1 VTSATPPRTPPR
13 TKPATS
19 GTTPKAVPVR
29 HYGQWVA
36 AAVVLLLLALLVQAV
51 ATNEVI
57 QWDVIRSR
65 IFFNAILGGLV
76 TTIWLTVA
84 SMALGVIGG
93 VVFAVMRLSDNRLL
107 RSISAGFVWLFRGT
121 PVLVQI
127 LIFYN
132 LALFFPRLGFGFLSV
147 STNDL
152 ITPFTAALLALAL
165 NEMAY
170 MSEIVRG
177 GILAV
182 DTGQREAAEALGMT
196 SGHVLRRI
204 ILPQAMRV
212 IIPPMGNELVTL
224 LKTTSLVAVIGA
236 GDLLTKAQAVG
247 ATDFT
252 RLEMLIVASI
262 WYLVLTTVASVGQ
275 VFLERRFLRG
285 TTQSGRR
292 PSTLRRIA
300 ADLRPGRN
308 RSAGDVPTI
317 IPPSEERGA
326 R

>member
-1 VTSATPPRTPPR
+1 VTAPTTPRASSAPP
-13 TKPATS
+13 AS
-19 GTTPKAVPVR
+19 TPKAIPVR

-36 AAVVLLLLALLVQAV
+36 AVVVVVLLVLLVRAV
-51 ATNEVI
+51 AANQVI
-57 QWDVIRSR
+57 QWDVIGSR
-65 IFFNAILGGLV
+65 IFRKAILEGLV
-76 TTIWLTVA
+76 TTIWLTIVA
-84 SMALGVIGG
+84 MVLGVLGG
-93 VVFAVMRLSDNRLL
+93 VLLAVMRLSENPVLTT
-107 RSISAGFVWLFRGT
+107 ISAGFVWLFRGT

-127 LIFYN
+127 LIFFN
-132 LALFFPRLGFGFLSV
+132 LGLFFPRIGFGDLSV

-152 ITPFTAALLALAL
+152 ITPFTAALLALTL
-165 NEMAY
+165 NEAAY

-196 SGHVLRRI
+196 GTLVLRRI
-204 ILPQAMRV
+204 ILPQAMKV
-212 IIPPMGNELVTL
+212 IIPPTGNELVTL

-262 WYLVLTTVASVGQ
+262 WYLVLTTIASYGQ
-275 VFLERRFLRG
+275 MLLERRFLRG
-285 TTQSGRR
+285 SAHARSR

-300 ADLRPGRN
+300 KDLRPGRN
-308 RSAGDVPTI
+308 QRAGELPVP
-317 IPPSEERGA
+317 SDGKGA

>member
-1 VTSATPPRTPPR
+1 MTAATTPRASSDP
-13 TKPATS
+13 
-19 GTTPKAVPVR
+19 GVTTPKAVPVR

-36 AAVVLLLLALLVQAV
+36 AVVIVVVLGLLVRAV
-51 ATNEVI
+51 AANEVI

-65 IFFNAILGGLV
+65 IFFDAILDGLV

-84 SMALGVIGG
+84 GMVLGVIGG
-93 VVFAVMRLSDNRLL
+93 VILAVMRLSDNLVL
-107 RSISAGFVWLFRGT
+107 KTISGGFVWLFRGT

-127 LIFYN
+127 LIWFN
-132 LALFFPRLGFGFLSV
+132 LALFFPRLGIGDWSV

-165 NEMAY
+165 NEAAY
-170 MSEIVRG
+170 MAEIVRG

-182 DTGQREAAEALGMT
+182 DSGQREAAEALGMT
-196 SGHVLRRI
+196 GGLVLRRI

-236 GDLLTKAQAVG
+236 GDLLTQAQAVG

-262 WYLVLTTVASVGQ
+262 WYLVLTTIASYGQ
-275 VFLERRFLRG
+275 MLLERRFLRG
-285 TTQSGRR
+285 SSHAPPRA
-292 PSTLRRIA
+292 SMLRRIA
-300 ADLRPGRN
+300 TDLRPGRN
-308 RSAGDVPTI
+308 RSAGTVPA
-317 IPPSEERGA
+317 PVSSEERGA

>member
-1 VTSATPPRTPPR
+1 VTGMT
-13 TKPATS
+13 TS
-19 GTTPKAVPVR
+19 SPSRQVQDDAPKAVPIR

-36 AAVVLLLLALLVQAV
+36 AVVVVVVLGLLVRAV
-51 ATNEVI
+51 AANDAI
-57 QWDVIRSR
+57 RWDVIRSR
-65 IFFNAILGGLV
+65 IFFDSILEGLV

-84 SMALGVIGG
+84 SMVLGVVGG
-93 VVFAVMRLSDNRLL
+93 VLLAVMRLSDNLVL
-107 RSISAGFVWLFRGT
+107 RTISKGFVWLFRGT

-127 LIFYN
+127 LIFFN
-132 LALFFPRLGFGFLSV
+132 LALFFPRLGFGDWSL
-147 STNDL
+147 STNDV

-165 NEMAY
+165 NEAAY

-182 DTGQREAAEALGMT
+182 DGGQREAAEALGMT
-196 SGHVLRRI
+196 GGLVLRRI
-204 ILPQAMRV
+204 ILPQAMKV
-212 IIPPMGNELVTL
+212 IIPPTGNELVTL

-236 GDLLTKAQAVG
+236 GDLLTQAQAVG

-262 WYLVLTTVASVGQ
+262 WYLVLTTIASYGQ
-275 VFLERRFLRG
+275 LLLERRFLRG
-285 TTQSGRR
+285 STHATTRR
-292 PSTLRRIA
+292 TPALRRIA

-308 RSAGDVPTI
+308 REAGELPVPL
-317 IPPSEERGA
+317 PSDDSGA

>member
-1 VTSATPPRTPPR
+1 VTAATPSRTGRPS
-13 TKPATS
+13 S

-36 AAVVLLLLALLVQAV
+36 AAVVVVLLALLVRAV
-51 ATNEVI
+51 ATNQVI

-65 IFFNAILGGLV
+65 VFFAAILSGLV
-76 TTIWLTVA
+76 TTIWLTIAGMV
-84 SMALGVIGG
+84 LGVLGG
-93 VVFAVMRLSDNRLL
+93 VLLAVMRLSDNLL
-107 RSISAGFVWLFRGT
+107 LKSISAGFVWLFRGT

-127 LIFYN
+127 LIFFN
-132 LALFFPRLGFGFLSV
+132 LALFFPRLGFGALSV

-165 NEMAY
+165 NETAY

-182 DTGQREAAEALGMT
+182 DVGQREAAEALGMT
-196 SGHVLRRI
+196 GGHVLRRI

-212 IIPPMGNELVTL
+212 IIPPAGNELVTL

-252 RLEMLIVASI
+252 RLEMLLVASI

-275 VFLERRFLRG
+275 AMLERRFLRG
-285 TTQSGRR
+285 SSTAGRR
-292 PSTLRRIA
+292 PSALRRIA
-300 ADLRPGRN
+300 TDLRPGRN
-308 RSAGDVPTI
+308 QTAGAVPA
-317 IPPSEERGA
+317 IPPAEERGA

>member
-1 VTSATPPRTPPR
+1 VTAATPSRTGQ
-13 TKPATS
+13 S
-19 GTTPKAVPVR
+19 QGSTPKAVPVR

-36 AAVVLLLLALLVQAV
+36 AAVVVLLFVLLVRAV
-51 ATNEVI
+51 ATNDAI
-57 QWDVIRSR
+57 QWDVIGSR
-65 IFFNAILGGLV
+65 VFREAILSGLV

-84 SMALGVIGG
+84 SMLLGIVGG
-93 VVFAVMRLSDNRLL
+93 VLLAVMRLSDNLLL
-107 RSISAGFVWLFRGT
+107 RTISAGFTWLFRGT

-127 LIFYN
+127 LIFFN
-132 LALFFPRLGFGFLSV
+132 LALFFPRLGFGDLSL
-147 STNDL
+147 STNEV

-165 NEMAY
+165 NEAAY

-182 DTGQREAAEALGMT
+182 DSGQREAAEALGMT
-196 SGHVLRRI
+196 GGHVLRRI

-212 IIPPMGNELVTL
+212 IIPPSGNELVTL

-262 WYLVLTTVASVGQ
+262 WYLVLTTVASFGQ
-275 VFLERRFLRG
+275 VLLERRFLRG
-285 TTQSGRR
+285 SSTSGRR

-300 ADLRPGRN
+300 TDLRPGRN
-308 RSAGDVPTI
+308 HAAGVVPAV
-317 IPPSEERGA
+317 PPSEERGA

>member
-1 VTSATPPRTPPR
+1 
-13 TKPATS
+13 
-19 GTTPKAVPVR
+19 VR

-36 AAVVLLLLALLVQAV
+36 AAVVVVLLVLLVRAV
-51 ATNEVI
+51 AANQVI
-57 QWDVIRSR
+57 QWDVIGSR
-65 IFFNAILGGLV
+65 VFRKAILQGLV
-76 TTIWLTVA
+76 TTIWLTIAAMV
-84 SMALGVIGG
+84 LGVIGG
-93 VVFAVMRLSDNRLL
+93 VLLAVMRLSENPVLTT
-107 RSISAGFVWLFRGT
+107 ISAGFVWLFRGT

-127 LIFYN
+127 LIFFN
-132 LALFFPRLGFGFLSV
+132 LGLFFPRLGFGDLSV

-152 ITPFTAALLALAL
+152 ITPFTAALLALTL
-165 NEMAY
+165 NEAAY

-196 SGHVLRRI
+196 GTLVLRRI
-204 ILPQAMRV
+204 ILPQAMKV
-212 IIPPMGNELVTL
+212 IIPPTGNELVTL

-262 WYLVLTTVASVGQ
+262 WYLVLTTISSYGQ
-275 VFLERRFLRG
+275 MLLERRFLRG
-285 TTQSGRR
+285 SAHARTRS
-292 PSTLRRIA
+292 SVLRRIVT
-300 ADLRPGRN
+300 DWRPGRN
-308 RSAGDVPTI
+308 QQAAELPAAVP
-317 IPPSEERGA
+317 SDGKGA